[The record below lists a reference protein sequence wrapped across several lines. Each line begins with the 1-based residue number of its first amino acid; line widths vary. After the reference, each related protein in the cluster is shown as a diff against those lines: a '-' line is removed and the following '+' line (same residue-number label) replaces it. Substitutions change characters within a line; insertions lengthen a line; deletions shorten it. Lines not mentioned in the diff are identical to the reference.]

1 MSNPQKMPKHH
12 PTWWVDVLF
21 QMVDPRY
28 LQHFHLDHYLS
39 EALRTCGT
47 CDSPAQLAQFFQAQ
61 KRSWLSQGWLADPS
75 TSEDTL
81 YIYIHYIYT
90 YIYICVCVYV
100 YTCYN
105 MTLYVYIYRCVCVCR
120 LIYFIDLLWFAVIY
134 CIHIPIA
141 DQTNFPRSRRFWMA
155 AAWRRKLSS
164 SGSMVDGHGRALTA
178 YPSVG

>member
-81 YIYIHYIYT
+81 YIYI
-90 YIYICVCVYV
+90 YICVCVYV

-105 MTLYVYIYRCVCVCR
+105 MTLYVYIYRCVCVSVGWFIS
-120 LIYFIDLLWFAVIY
+120 LICCDLLLYIAYISQLLIKQTSPAAGGFGWQPLEGESSAVQDRWWTVT
-134 CIHIPIA
+134 A
-141 DQTNFPRSRRFWMA
+141 
-155 AAWRRKLSS
+155 
-164 SGSMVDGHGRALTA
+164 GR
-178 YPSVG
+178 